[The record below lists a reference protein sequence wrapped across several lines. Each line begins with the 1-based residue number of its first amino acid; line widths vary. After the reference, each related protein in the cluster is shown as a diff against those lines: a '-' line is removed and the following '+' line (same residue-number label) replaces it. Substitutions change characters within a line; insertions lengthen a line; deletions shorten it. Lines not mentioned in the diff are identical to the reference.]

1 MKSKLGVRIN
11 TLCPGAVKTNLL
23 FSSNKEDHFGPFSQL
38 EGMKELVLDDFV
50 EWVNSLY
57 AFHVSEKSTSVLLLY
72 L

>member
-23 FSSNKEDHFGPFSQL
+23 SSSNKEDHFGPFSQL

-50 EWVNSLY
+50 E
-57 AFHVSEKSTSVLLLY
+57 
-72 L
+72 